1 MIMTLKERL
10 IREIEQ
16 SPDSVVEERLD
27 FLFLA
32 RMKHHR
38 QQEQAQPFAHFIEE
52 LVADIPPQVL
62 DTLPTDGAAEHDHYI
77 YGTPKQSS
85 TQA

>member
-1 MIMTLKERL
+1 MCAVIE
-10 IREIEQ
+10 EI
-16 SPDSVVEERLD
+16 LD

-32 RMKHHR
+32 RMKSHC
-38 QQEQAQPFAHFIEE
+38 QQEQAQPFADFIEE

-85 TQA
+85 PKA